1 VTKSRQDPAYIE
13 MIARFRAI
21 REAEELSQQ
30 ELANRLGKSQSYI
43 SKIELYERRLDLIEA
58 LQLCEALGIKMDAV
72 VPSNLKH
79 LLT

>member
-1 VTKSRQDPAYIE
+1 VTKSRQEPAYIE

-30 ELANRLGKSQSYI
+30 ELANRLGKPQSYI